1 MVSQQMNFPLIG
13 SSGDDLMRKMKQRF
27 KPLLAGDAEGKNK
40 NAPLPATS
48 KEFLRSAK
56 KPSSFGT

>member
-1 MVSQQMNFPLIG
+1 
-13 SSGDDLMRKMKQRF
+13 MRKMKQRF